1 MQCCTGPGRWLW
13 SAHGVM
19 RVEEIIAL
27 FLLAGG
33 QAAGQGAAL
42 AKAETAAPGRTAA
55 DATISTRRDARAIT
69 QALPA
74 PRGLIT
80 DRNGEPL
87 AQSRVAYQLALQFP
101 QFEAVDNGFIVAWA
115 RERTAAA
122 GRLWEPLSAK
132 TDEELLDH
140 YRHRRWLPLYLSS
153 PIQAAEAESLAGK
166 IEARFRRELVLAP
179 VYARHYPQ
187 QSLGAHIIGYTGSVG
202 KLPTGPIN
210 FNEPLW
216 EPSEG
221 RAGLEKLFDRELTGT
236 PGTRRL
242 VFDSD
247 GKELLREQTKRP
259 VPGGTVVSTLKL
271 GWQRRAE
278 KVLDDHC
285 RRGALVVIDVA
296 TGEVLAMASRPGFDL
311 NLFVPG
317 IGEAEYQALLDDP
330 ARPLFGRAFQGVYPP
345 ASAFKPV
352 VALAALNNGTIT
364 EHTEIN
370 CPAYLTYGNHK
381 LWNWSRSAYG
391 PLAVKRAIKWS
402 NNPWFAQVGNRVGSQ
417 VFLGL
422 AKRLGFGTRTGL
434 PLIGEDA
441 GLVPDAE
448 WVREHYG
455 RQITEGD
462 AANWSIGQGALLA
475 TPLQVA
481 QAMAGIANGGAL
493 PKLHLVRQVHDR
505 RGRVISAATPE
516 RRNWLGL
523 DPEVVKLVHDGME
536 GVVDGGTGSR
546 ASLSYTSVCG
556 KTGTGQWGPKA
567 KNQGVAWFAGYLPHK
582 EPRLAFACLYE
593 GRPGQSV
600 SGSRNACPMVPAFF
614 EPLEDEVEELIR
626 PPPKAVVIV
635 DPEEEAEAEDEAPKA
650 IPVEPG
656 EIGTGLDDERPEGI
670 LRPVPDA
677 LPPAAPADAPRADD
691 LLEPIEPAGPEEPAA
706 PEVPE
711 EPEEPAAPE
720 EPAPPRAL
728 PVSPEEL
735 GQ

>member
-1 MQCCTGPGRWLW
+1 MGARVRLIRHMTMAWAVAWTVGLGLGQQAVPVVDGGRGEPVL
-13 SAHGVM
+13 VK
-19 RVEEIIAL
+19 
-27 FLLAGG
+27 AGEG
-33 QAAGQGAAL
+33 AG
-42 AKAETAAPGRTAA
+42 EAPRRTAA
-55 DATISTRRDARAIT
+55 DAAISTRRDARAIT

-80 DRNGEPL
+80 GRNGEPL
-87 AQSRVAYQLALQFP
+87 AQNRVAYQLALQFP
-101 QFEAVDNGFIVAWA
+101 QFESVDNAFIVGWA
-115 RERTAAA
+115 REHIVAAKKL
-122 GRLWEPLSAK
+122 RESLFEK

-153 PIQAAEAESLAGK
+153 LVRAEEAESIAGK
-166 IEARFRRELVLAP
+166 IEPRYRKEIILAP
-179 VYARHYPQ
+179 VYARVYPEG
-187 QSLGAHIIGYTGSVG
+187 SLAAHIIGYTGSVG

-216 EPSEG
+216 EMAEG
-221 RAGLEKLFDRELTGT
+221 RAGLEKIFDRELTGT

-259 VPGGTVVSTLKL
+259 VPGGTVVTTLNL
-271 GWQRRAE
+271 DWQRRAE
-278 KVLDDHC
+278 KVLDTHC
-285 RRGALVVIDVA
+285 RRGAFVVVDVV
-296 TGEVLAMASRPGFDL
+296 TGEVLAMASRPSFDL
-311 NLFVPG
+311 NMFIPG
-317 IGEAEYQALLDDP
+317 IADADYKALLEDP
-330 ARPLFGRAFQGVYPP
+330 GRPLFGRAFQGVYPP
-345 ASAFKPV
+345 ASSFKPI

-364 EHTEIN
+364 EHTAVN
-370 CPAYLTYGNHK
+370 CPAYVSYGNHQ

-391 PLAVKRAIKWS
+391 PLAVESAIKWS

-422 AKRLGFGTRTGL
+422 AKRLGFGSRTGL

-441 GLVPDAE
+441 GLVPTAE
-448 WVREHYG
+448 WVRERYG

-462 AANWSIGQGALLA
+462 AANWAIGQGALLT

-523 DPEVVKLVHDGME
+523 DPKVVKVVHDGMN

-546 ASLSYTSVCG
+546 ASLSFTSVCG

-567 KNQGVAWFAGYLPHK
+567 KNQGVAWFAGFLPHE

-593 GRPGQSV
+593 GRPGEKV
-600 SGSRNACPMVPAFF
+600 SGSRNGCPMVPAFF
-614 EPLEDEVEELIR
+614 EPLKDEIKELIA

-635 DPEEEAEAEDEAPKA
+635 DPEAEDQGTAPKA
-650 IPVEPG
+650 IPVDPG
-656 EIGTGLDDERPEGI
+656 EVGTGLEDERPEGI
-670 LRPVPDA
+670 LRPQPVEPPPAGPGGGPAVDDVFD
-677 LPPAAPADAPRADD
+677 PAAPDD
-691 LLEPIEPAGPEEPAA
+691 SGSPAEEMVE
-706 PEVPE
+706 PEVP
-711 EPEEPAAPE
+711 PV
-720 EPAPPRAL
+720 PRAL
-728 PVSPEEL
+728 PVRPEEL
-735 GQ
+735 GE